1 MICRLAASSFLPA
14 QTMPKILII
23 VPAYNEEDSLP
34 GVLSDLQEHFPE
46 GDVLVIDDGSRDRTA
61 EISRAAG
68 VDVVR
73 LPFNLGIG
81 GAVQTGYR
89 YAQRNGYDIA
99 VQFDGDGQH
108 VAAEIAALIAPVLGG
123 RADIVVG
130 SRFLEAGAYRPPVF
144 RRIGIW
150 LFSRILSLIIGYP
163 VTDTTSGFRAVNA
176 RVIAFFAVLYP
187 EDYPEVESL
196 VLLHRAGMR
205 IEEIAARMR
214 VRRGG
219 TSSITPVRSA
229 YYMVKVLLAVFI
241 DLLKK

>member
-1 MICRLAASSFLPA
+1 
-14 QTMPKILII
+14 MPKILII

-34 GVLSDLQEHFPE
+34 GVIRDLGAHFPE
-46 GDVLVIDDGSRDRTA
+46 GDILVVDDGSRDRTA
-61 EISRAAG
+61 AIAQEARVG
-68 VDVVR
+68 VVR

-89 YAQRNGYDIA
+89 YAQNHGYDIA

-108 VAAEIAALIAPVLGG
+108 VAAEIPALLGPLLSG
-123 RADIVVG
+123 RADLVVG
-130 SRFLEAGAYRPPVF
+130 SRFLDRGAYRPPVF

-150 LFSRILSLIIGYP
+150 IFSRTLSAIIGAP

-176 RVIAFFAVLYP
+176 RVIAFFSRGYP

-205 IEEIAARMR
+205 IEETPVTMR
-214 VRRGG
+214 DRTGG
-219 TSSITPVRSA
+219 KSSITPVRSA
-229 YYMVKVLLAVFI
+229 YYMIKVLLAVFI

>member
-1 MICRLAASSFLPA
+1 
-14 QTMPKILII
+14 
-23 VPAYNEEDSLP
+23 
-34 GVLSDLQEHFPE
+34 VLSDLRAHFPE
-46 GDVLVIDDGSRDRTA
+46 GDVLVVDDGSRDRTA
-61 EISRAAG
+61 EIARVAG
-68 VDVVR
+68 VGVVR

-99 VQFDGDGQH
+99 IQFDGDGQH
-108 VAAEIAALIAPVLGG
+108 VAAEIAELIAPVRSG

-130 SRFLEAGAYRPPVF
+130 SRFLDRGKYRPPLF
-144 RRIGIW
+144 RKIGIW

-176 RVIAFFAVLYP
+176 RVIAFFARLYP

-205 IEEIAARMR
+205 IEEIAAKMR
-214 VRRGG
+214 DRTGG
-219 TSSITPVRSA
+219 RSSITPVRSA
-229 YYMVKVLLAVFI
+229 YYMIKVLLAVFI